1 MGGNIPESWAMD
13 LSRSYDDL
21 REEYALLRRRRRDG
35 AAAADATDEDD
46 DGPPTGQDDGEDY
59 YYCADEDPKFVLF
72 RHLLRELF
80 AGGGGGVQAGGDCG
94 DGDWE
99 GDEDDWDG
107 GIDNPAPRL
116 GRFPDRK
123 RDWPWRR
130 RWSADE
136 SGYYQNGRVTQ
147 VPLMRFP
154 CQVSGGA
161 GPSVRDLV
169 RREFRA
175 RSAAEERTASGGGAE
190 DANVRPPS
198 SYVDDAIRVQT
209 AFCALAEL
217 NRKSAWAER
226 MGFPAPSPPSR
237 LDGLMTNGCS
247 STAAEE
253 DVGPGREGSP
263 PPAHGRRTNGGEGA
277 RRRRLRRG
285 IDDYCARF
293 SRFPSD

>member
-1 MGGNIPESWAMD
+1 MD

-46 DGPPTGQDDGEDY
+46 DGPPTVQDDGEDY

-80 AGGGGGVQAGGDCG
+80 AGGGGGDCG

-175 RSAAEERTASGGGAE
+175 SSAAEERTASGGGAE

-226 MGFPAPSPPSR
+226 MGFPTAPSPSSR
-237 LDGLMTNGCS
+237 LGRIDDERLLELRRRRRS
-247 STAAEE
+247 VQAARGVCPLPAA
-253 DVGPGREGSP
+253 VGPGGGRRPASSP
-263 PPAHGRRTNGGEGA
+263 PT
-277 RRRRLRRG
+277 RRRRRWPPGQSPPRDGGSRR
-285 IDDYCARF
+285 R
-293 SRFPSD
+293 